1 MSNIEQFKVKGTIY
15 GIDSGTNV
23 EANPT
28 LEGTEP
34 NLTGLEVDGS
44 KYKIP
49 SSNHLYIYI
58 HKIWFNFVGTP
69 FFKVCANILTPT
81 NVPLVIH
88 TIDMELGINYYNV
101 DDLFLGIDYDTLSC
115 IISDDPQENVT
126 YNASFSGFVWYTE
139 TKTLVFD
146 QNGSW
151 LVGENGDAYS
161 WVLDRQIDGESILDN
176 NLDVFETIR
185 QIF

>member
-49 SSNHLYIYI
+49 SSNHLYIY
-58 HKIWFNFVGTP
+58 T
-69 FFKVCANILTPT
+69 
-81 NVPLVIH
+81 
-88 TIDMELGINYYNV
+88 
-101 DDLFLGIDYDTLSC
+101 
-115 IISDDPQENVT
+115 
-126 YNASFSGFVWYTE
+126 
-139 TKTLVFD
+139 
-146 QNGSW
+146 
-151 LVGENGDAYS
+151 
-161 WVLDRQIDGESILDN
+161 
-176 NLDVFETIR
+176 
-185 QIF
+185 